1 MEKTEESNLI
11 YLSKLDNKIKVN
23 KNAANGKE
31 FEIREE
37 KKRYYIFDNI
47 KGILIFIV
55 KSFYLN

>member
-37 KKRYYIFDNI
+37 KKRYIF
-47 KGILIFIV
+47 LI
-55 KSFYLN
+55 Y

>member
-11 YLSKLDNKIKVN
+11 YLSKLNNKIKVN